1 MYNRCVTLFEQLDF
15 IYMPSRDVAA
25 DVRYFTEVLGA
36 TLTFAVEGMGTR
48 VAMVEMTEGSPRLL
62 LAEHLEG
69 DRPVIVFR
77 VADLQQVSET
87 LEARGWKR
95 GHTLEIPHGPVCTFV
110 TPGGHRLAI
119 YQLARPEVGEHFAG
133 RRDF

>member
-1 MYNRCVTLFEQLDF
+1 VTLFEQLDF

-25 DVRYFTEVLGA
+25 DIHYFTEVLGA
-36 TLTFAVEGMGTR
+36 ELTFAVEGMGTR
-48 VAMVEMTEGSPRLL
+48 VAMVEMTEAPPRVL

-69 DRPVIVFR
+69 ERPVMVFR
-77 VADLQQVSET
+77 VADLEEAMET
-87 LEARGWKR
+87 LKARGWKR
-95 GHTLEIPHGPVCTFV
+95 GHRLEIPHGPVCSFES
-110 TPGGHRLAI
+110 PGGHRLAI

>member
-1 MYNRCVTLFEQLDF
+1 MTLFEELDF

-25 DVRYFTEVLGA
+25 DVRYFTDVLGA

-48 VAMVEMTEGSPRLL
+48 VAMVEMTDGPPRLL

-69 DRPVIVFR
+69 DRPVMVFR
-77 VADLQQVSET
+77 VADLQEAMKT
-87 LEARGWKR
+87 LEARGWKK
-95 GHTLEIPHGPVCTFV
+95 GHSLEIPHGPVCAFES
-110 TPGGHRLAI
+110 PGGHRLAI
-119 YQLARPEVGEHFAG
+119 YQLARPEIGEHFEG

>member
-1 MYNRCVTLFEQLDF
+1 MTLFEQLDF

-25 DVRYFTEVLGA
+25 DLRYFRDVLGA
-36 TLTFAVEGMGTR
+36 ALIFAVEGMGTR
-48 VAMVEMTEGSPRLL
+48 VAMVEMTEGPPRLL

-69 DRPVIVFR
+69 ERPVMVFR
-77 VADLQQVSET
+77 VADLQRASET

-95 GHTLEIPHGPVCTFV
+95 GHTLEIPHGPVSTFE

-119 YQLARPEVGEHFAG
+119 YQLARPEVGEQFAG

>member
-1 MYNRCVTLFEQLDF
+1 VTLFEQLDF

-25 DVRYFTEVLGA
+25 DVQYFTEVLGA
-36 TLTFAVEGMGTR
+36 KLAFAVEGMGTR
-48 VAMVEMTEGSPRLL
+48 VAMVEMTERPPRLL
-62 LAEHLEG
+62 LAEHLDGE
-69 DRPVIVFR
+69 RPVMVFR
-77 VADLQQVSET
+77 VADIEQATQT

-95 GHTLEIPHGPVCTFV
+95 GHTLEIPHGPVCSFA